1 MAQLARRLG
10 TGDAVV
16 VGLASMLGAGVFV
29 VLGPASA
36 AAGGAVLVSVVLAG
50 LVAGANATSTAQLA
64 AAMPTSGGN
73 YAFGRAR
80 LGPWP
85 GFVAGWG
92 FVAGKTASCAA
103 MATTVATYLVDDP
116 WRRPLA
122 ALVVVVLVAVNLAGV
137 QRTARVARV
146 LLAFVLAVLVTLVIA
161 APAARG
167 GDNAL
172 LVWPGEGGVFGV
184 LQGAGLVFFAFAGY
198 ARVATLG
205 EEVREPRTTIPRAIG
220 IALAATAVIY
230 LAVGVAVL
238 AVLGAPGAAASSA
251 PLADAALNAAPWLV
265 PAVRVA
271 AVVAASGSLLVLLAG
286 VSRTAFAMARDRE
299 LPAPLALVERRR
311 STPWVAEVVIGA
323 LVVVL
328 TLTVDL
334 AGVIAFSSFGVLVYY
349 GIGHA
354 AAWTQGPD
362 ERTSPRWVQAF
373 GLAACAALVLCLP
386 ARAVGFGI
394 VVLAFG
400 AAARLVVRAIARRRV
415 RP

>member
-1 MAQLARRLG
+1 MGAQLARRLG

-36 AAGGAVLVSVVLAG
+36 AAGGMVLVSVVVAG
-50 LVAGANATSTAQLA
+50 LVAWANATSTAQLA
-64 AAMPTSGGN
+64 AVMPTSGGN

-80 LGPWP
+80 LGPWS

-103 MATTVATYLVDDP
+103 MATTVATYLVTDP
-116 WRRPLA
+116 WRRPVA
-122 ALVVVVLVAVNLAGV
+122 ALVVVALVAVNLLGV

-146 LLAFVLAVLVTLVIA
+146 LLALVLVVLLALVVAGLTHGDPALA
-161 APAARG
+161 APRG
-167 GDNAL
+167 P
-172 LVWPGEGGVFGV
+172 VPGGVRGV
-184 LQGAGLVFFAFAGY
+184 LQGAALVFFAFAGY

-205 EEVREPRTTIPRAIG
+205 EEVRTPRTTIPRAILL
-220 IALAATAVIY
+220 ALAATAVVY

-238 AVLGAPGAAASSA
+238 ASLGPAGAAGSSA
-251 PLADAALNAAPWLV
+251 PLADAARATAPWLL

-271 AVVAASGSLLVLLAG
+271 AVVAAAGSLLVLLAG

-299 LPAPLALVERRR
+299 LPAALARVGERHAV
-311 STPWVAEVVIGA
+311 PWVAEVAIGA
-323 LVVVL
+323 LVMVL

-334 AGVIAFSSFGVLVYY
+334 AGVIAFSSLGVLVYY

-354 AAWTQGPD
+354 AAFTQTGA
-362 ERTSPRWVQAF
+362 ERTSPRWVQVV
-373 GLAACAALVLCLP
+373 GLLACAALVLSLP
-386 ARAVGFGI
+386 
-394 VVLAFG
+394 
-400 AAARLVVRAIARRRV
+400 VRAIAIGAGVLVVGLVGRALARTLARW
-415 RP
+415 RA

>member
-1 MAQLARRLG
+1 MKAQLARRLG

-36 AAGGAVLVSVVLAG
+36 AAGGAVLVSVVIAG
-50 LVAGANATSTAQLA
+50 LVAWANATSTAQLA

-80 LGPWP
+80 LGRWP

-103 MATTVATYLVDDP
+103 MATTVATYLVP
-116 WRRPLA
+116 GAWRRPVG
-122 ALVVVVLVAVNLAGV
+122 ALVVVVLVAVNLLGV

-146 LLAFVLAVLVTLVIA
+146 LLVCVLVVLLALVVA
-161 APAARG
+161 GLVHGDPARALPSGPVPG
-167 GDNAL
+167 GL
-172 LVWPGEGGVFGV
+172 RGV
-184 LQGAGLVFFAFAGY
+184 LQGAALVFFAFAGY

-205 EEVREPRTTIPRAIG
+205 EEVREPRTTIPRAILV
-220 IALAATAVIY
+220 ALAATAVVY

-238 AVLGAPGAAASSA
+238 AVLGPGATAGSSA
-251 PLADAALNAAPWLV
+251 PLADAAAATAPWLV
-265 PAVRVA
+265 PAVRAA

-299 LPAPLALVERRR
+299 LPAPLARVGQRHAV
-311 STPWVAEVVIGA
+311 PWVAESAIGVV
-323 LVVVL
+323 VVVL
-328 TLTVDL
+328 TLTTDL
-334 AGVIAFSSFGVLVYY
+334 TGVIAFSSLGVLVYY

-354 AAWTQGPD
+354 AAWTQPAD
-362 ERTSPRWVQAF
+362 ERSSPRWVQAA
-373 GLAACAALVLCLP
+373 GLVACAALVVSLP
-386 ARAVGFGI
+386 
-394 VVLAFG
+394 
-400 AAARLVVRAIARRRV
+400 VRAIAIGVGVLLAGFAGRALARAARQG
-415 RP
+415 

>member
-1 MAQLARRLG
+1 MPQLARRLG

-29 VLGPASA
+29 VFGPASA
-36 AAGGAVLVSVVLAG
+36 AAGGAVLASVLLAG
-50 LVAGANATSTAQLA
+50 LVAWANATSTAQLA

-73 YAFGRAR
+73 YAYGRAR

-92 FVAGKTASCAA
+92 FVVGKTASCAA
-103 MATTVATYLVDDP
+103 MATTVATYVVDKP

-122 ALVVVVLVAVNLAGV
+122 AAVVVALVAVNLLGV

-146 LLAFVLAVLVTLVIA
+146 LLAFVLVVIVALVVV
-161 APAARG
+161 APAARNP
-167 GDNAL
+167 DRVL
-172 LVWPGEGGVFGV
+172 LVWPGDGGVLGV
-184 LQGAGLVFFAFAGY
+184 LRGAALVFFAFAGY

-220 IALAATAVIY
+220 VALAMTAVVY

-238 AVLGAPGAAASSA
+238 TALGPEGLARSSA
-251 PLADAALNAAPWLV
+251 PLADAAAAAAPWLV
-265 PAVRVA
+265 PWVRVA
-271 AVVAASGSLLVLLAG
+271 AVVAAAGSLLVLLAG
-286 VSRTAFAMARDRE
+286 VSRTAFAMARDGE
-299 LPAPLALVERRR
+299 LPAPLARVGEAHAV
-311 STPWVAEVVIGA
+311 PWVAEVAIGA

-349 GIGHA
+349 GIGHV
-354 AAWTQGPD
+354 AAWTQGPP

-373 GLAACAALVLCLP
+373 GLVACAALVLSLP
-386 ARAVGFGI
+386 ARAIAVGAG
-394 VVLAFG
+394 VLAVG
-400 AAARLVVRAIARRRV
+400 LAGRAVAHRRA
-415 RP
+415 

>member
-1 MAQLARRLG
+1 MTAQLARRLG

-50 LVAGANATSTAQLA
+50 LVAWANATSTAQLA

-80 LGPWP
+80 LGEWP
-85 GFVAGWG
+85 GFVAGWA
-92 FVAGKTASCAA
+92 FVAGKIASCAA

-122 ALVVVVLVAVNLAGV
+122 AAVVLALVGINLAGV

-146 LLAFVLAVLVTLVIA
+146 LLALVLLVLLTFVIV

-167 GDNAL
+167 GDHPL
-172 LVWPGEGGVFGV
+172 LAWPGEGGVFGV

-220 IALAATAVIY
+220 IALAVTAVVY

-238 AVLGAPGAAASSA
+238 SALGAPGAASSHA
-251 PLADAALNAAPWLV
+251 PLADAAQAAAPWLV
-265 PAVRVA
+265 PAIRVA
-271 AVVAASGSLLVLLAG
+271 AVVAASGSLLVLLTG

-299 LPAPLALVERRR
+299 LPARLALVDRRR
-311 STPWVAEVVIGA
+311 STPWVAEAVIGV

-334 AGVIAFSSFGVLVYY
+334 AGVIAFSSFGVLLYY
-349 GIGHA
+349 AIGHA
-354 AAWTQGPD
+354 AAWTQTGD
-362 ERTSPRWVQAF
+362 ERSSPRWVQAF

-386 ARAVGFGI
+386 ARSVGFG
-394 VVLAFG
+394 VWVLVLGVAG
-400 AAARLVVRAIARRRV
+400 RLVARALARRA
-415 RP
+415 

>member
-36 AAGGAVLVSVVLAG
+36 AAGDAVLVAVVLAG
-50 LVAGANATSTAQLA
+50 LVAWANATSTAQLA

-80 LGPWP
+80 LGEWP

-103 MATTVATYLVDDP
+103 MATTVATYLVGEP
-116 WRRPLA
+116 WRRPIA
-122 ALVVVVLVAVNLAGV
+122 AAVVAVLVAVNLLGV

-146 LLAFVLAVLVTLVIA
+146 LLAAVLVVLLALVVLGLVRGEPSRA
-161 APAARG
+161 LPHGLPA
-167 GDNAL
+167 
-172 LVWPGEGGVFGV
+172 GGVHGV
-184 LQGAGLVFFAFAGY
+184 LQGAAIVFFAFAGY

-205 EEVREPRTTIPRAIG
+205 EEVTEPRTTIPRAIRWALG
-220 IALAATAVIY
+220 ITAVVY
-230 LAVGVAVL
+230 LLVGVAVIGT
-238 AVLGAPGAAASSA
+238 LGASGAGASSA
-251 PLADAALNAAPWLV
+251 PLADTARAVAPGLV
-265 PAVRVA
+265 PWVRGA
-271 AVVAASGSLLVLLAG
+271 AVVAAAGSLLVLLAG

-299 LPAPLALVERRR
+299 LPAPLARVGERHAV
-311 STPWVAEVVIGA
+311 PWVAEVVIGVV
-323 LVVVL
+323 VVVL

-334 AGVIAFSSFGVLVYY
+334 AGVIAFSSLGVLVYY

-354 AAWTQGPD
+354 AAWTQRGA
-362 ERTSPRWVQAF
+362 ERMSPRWVQAV
-373 GLAACAALVLCLP
+373 GIVACAALVLSLP
-386 ARAVGFGI
+386 VKAIAIGAGVLVVGLVGRALAHRARHRARA
-394 VVLAFG
+394 
-400 AAARLVVRAIARRRV
+400 
-415 RP
+415 